1 MCMNPQEKW
10 EFYYSNA
17 CPDRKNITFSCR
29 NVKVNK
35 STSEV
40 AIKMEGERV
49 FNKKEKTN
57 GVFGL
62 SIWSRNLVRWR
73 NFINGFGDSFVW

>member
-1 MCMNPQEKW
+1 MNPQEKW
-10 EFYYSNA
+10 KFYYSNA

-49 FNKKEKTN
+49 FNKKEKTK
-57 GVFGL
+57 
-62 SIWSRNLVRWR
+62 
-73 NFINGFGDSFVW
+73 